1 MQLHS
6 YIPSQD
12 SEVPVLNCGEENDLL
27 CRQFEKPTLLADT
40 SRTEPRSLMQLPKS
54 SKGQSVTDFGK
65 DISY

>member
-27 CRQFEKPTLLADT
+27 TVQA
-40 SRTEPRSLMQLPKS
+40 
-54 SKGQSVTDFGK
+54 
-65 DISY
+65 I